1 MMDNEQKGREYQRLM
16 YQYDMLSN
24 KINQIK
30 GSDFELNSAQLNEIR
45 QIQNEQQKIM
55 NLVQRLMDMR

>member
-1 MMDNEQKGREYQRLM
+1 MDNDQKGKEYQRLM

-30 GSDFELNSAQLNEIR
+30 GSDFELNSKQLNEIS
-45 QIQNEQQKIM
+45 QVQNEQQKIM